1 MQTIRPRKQ
10 PERRC
15 IGCGEHFP
23 KKELIR
29 IVRRPDGVIAL
40 DLTGKVSG
48 RGAYVCPTLACL
60 RRARKAKRAES
71 ALECAIPEEV
81 YDSMEAEL
89 DRAD

>member
-1 MQTIRPRKQ
+1 MQTIRPRKL

-29 IVRRPDGVIAL
+29 IVRQPNGEITL
-40 DLTGKVSG
+40 DLTGKISG
-48 RGAYVCPTLACL
+48 RGAYVCPRLACL

-81 YDSMEAEL
+81 YDQMEAEL
-89 DRAD
+89 DRED

>member
-15 IGCGEHFP
+15 IGCGEHFM

-29 IVRRPDGVIAL
+29 IVRKPNGEITL

-48 RGAYVCPTLACL
+48 RGAYVCPRLACL

-81 YDSMEAEL
+81 YDQMEAEL
-89 DRAD
+89 DRED

>member
-1 MQTIRPRKQ
+1 MQTTKPRKI

-40 DLTGKVSG
+40 DLTGKLSG
-48 RGAYVCPTLACL
+48 RGAYVCPRLDCL
-60 RRARKAKRAES
+60 RRARKAKRADQ
-71 ALECAIPEEV
+71 ALDCPIPETV
-81 YDSMEAEL
+81 YDAMEEEL
-89 DRAD
+89 DRST

>member
-29 IVRRPDGVIAL
+29 IVRPPNGEIAL
-40 DLTGKVSG
+40 DLTGKLSG
-48 RGAYVCPTLACL
+48 RGAYVCPRLACL
-60 RRARKAKRAES
+60 QKARKAKRAEN
-71 ALECAIPEEV
+71 ALACAIPEEV
-81 YDSMEAEL
+81 YDQMEAEL
-89 DRAD
+89 DRS

>member
-15 IGCGEHFP
+15 IGCGEHFL

-29 IVRRPDGVIAL
+29 IVRQPNGEIAL
-40 DLTGKVSG
+40 DLTGKLSG
-48 RGAYVCPTLACL
+48 RGAYVCPRLACL
-60 RRARKAKRAES
+60 RRARKARRAES

-81 YDSMEAEL
+81 YDQMEAEL
-89 DRAD
+89 DRED

>member
-29 IVRRPDGVIAL
+29 IVRQPNGEITL

-48 RGAYVCPTLACL
+48 RGAYVCPRLACL

-81 YDSMEAEL
+81 YDQMEAEL
-89 DRAD
+89 DRED

>member
-29 IVRRPDGVIAL
+29 IVRQPNGEIAL
-40 DLTGKVSG
+40 DLTGKISG
-48 RGAYVCPTLACL
+48 RGAYVCPRLACL
-60 RRARKAKRAES
+60 RRVRKARSAER
-71 ALECAIPEEV
+71 ALECAIPESV
-81 YDSMEAEL
+81 YDAMEAEL
-89 DRAD
+89 DRED

>member
-29 IVRRPDGVIAL
+29 IVRMPSGEITL

-48 RGAYVCPTLACL
+48 RGAYVCPRLDCL
-60 RRARKAKRAES
+60 RRARKAKRAEA
-71 ALECAIPEEV
+71 ALECPIPEAV
-81 YDSMEAEL
+81 YDAMEAEL
-89 DRAD
+89 DRED